1 MIEINKNMKKIIL
14 LGAPGSGKGTLSEYL
29 VLKYK
34 FVHLST
40 GDLFRKNM
48 DQNDSIADELRK
60 YVPKGELVPDDLTN
74 RVIKREILEL
84 NSQKKSLIL
93 DGYPRTLDQANFL
106 NNIATIDASIYLNVD
121 LDIIIKRL
129 TGRRTC
135 SVCKKIY
142 NINSFETS
150 PKVKGICDL
159 DNGLLMQRKD
169 DEESVISQRMQ
180 VYKKTTFP
188 LIEFYKKSNKLYE
201 INGNLSK
208 AETEKAIDKIIKNL

>member
-1 MIEINKNMKKIIL
+1 MKKLIL

-29 VLKYK
+29 VGKYK
-34 FVHLST
+34 YVHLST

-48 DQNDSIADELRK
+48 DQNDSLADELRK

-74 RVIKREILEL
+74 RVIKKEILEL
-84 NSQKKSLIL
+84 NSLKKSFIL
-93 DGYPRTLDQANFL
+93 DGYPRTIEQVNFL
-106 NNIATIDASIYLNVD
+106 NNIASIDASIYLNVD

-142 NINSFETS
+142 NINSPETS

-159 DNGLLMQRKD
+159 DKGLLTQRKD
-169 DEESVISQRMQ
+169 DDETVINQRVQ
-180 VYKKTTFP
+180 VYKKNTFP
-188 LIEFYKKSNKLYE
+188 LIDFYRKINKLYE
-201 INGNLSK
+201 INGNVPK
-208 AETEKAIDKIIKNL
+208 NEIEKAVDKIIQSL

>member
-1 MIEINKNMKKIIL
+1 MKKIIL
-14 LGAPGSGKGTLSEYL
+14 LGAPGSGKGTLSEFL
-29 VLKYK
+29 VQKYN

-48 DQNDSIADELRK
+48 DQNDELADELRK
-60 YVPKGELVPDDLTN
+60 YIPKGELVPDELTN
-74 RVIKREILEL
+74 RVVKKEILEL
-84 NSQKKSLIL
+84 NNLKKSFIL

-106 NNIATIDASIYLNVD
+106 NNICSIDASIYLNVD
-121 LDIIIKRL
+121 LNIIISRL

-142 NINSFETS
+142 NINSPETS

-159 DNGLLMQRKD
+159 DQGLLMQRKD
-169 DEESVISQRMQ
+169 DEESVISQRIQ

-188 LIEFYKKSNKLYE
+188 LIDFYKESNKLYE
-201 INGNLSK
+201 IDGNKGKEEIVAEVEKILSSF
-208 AETEKAIDKIIKNL
+208 